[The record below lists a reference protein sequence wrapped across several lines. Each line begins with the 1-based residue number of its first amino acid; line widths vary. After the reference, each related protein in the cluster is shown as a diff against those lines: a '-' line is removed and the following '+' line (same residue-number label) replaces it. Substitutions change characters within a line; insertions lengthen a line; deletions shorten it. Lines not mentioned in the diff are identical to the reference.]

1 LKPIVVDAS
10 VLVAGLFKEGTVRDL
25 ILNSDDLE
33 LCAPSYVREEIERQ
47 VPRVAGR
54 ASLPEAMVRAILE
67 DLLAAID
74 LVPRT
79 VYSGWMDPANK
90 LANEAEASG
99 DAEYIALALALG
111 APVWTLDRDFRRIP
125 GLKVLATQDVAAL

>member
-1 LKPIVVDAS
+1 VKPIVVDAS

-25 ILNSDDLE
+25 ILNSDNLE
-33 LCAPSYVREEIERQ
+33 LCAPSYIREEIERQ

-54 ASLPEAMVRAILE
+54 ANLPVATVGAILE

-74 LVPRT
+74 LVPGPA
-79 VYSGWMDPANK
+79 YSGWMDPAGK
-90 LANEAEASG
+90 LASEAEAPG

-125 GLKVLATQDVAAL
+125 GVKVLSTQDVAAL